1 MRNRISITLKKDI
14 IEQVDRLVDGMQ
26 IRSRSQAIEYL
37 LAKTLTD
44 IKLKTA
50 LVLAGGEKEDFKGR
64 NRFMM
69 PIKGKPIL
77 SYVIEHLASFNVNKI
92 LVYVDCFKEEVMNY
106 FKNGNDFHVSI
117 EYLTSDKSKGNIQP
131 LLMARKKINDTFIVF
146 YGDTISSIDLADMLA
161 FHRQNQNIAT
171 VALTTVSN
179 PKDYG
184 IAVLKGNKVM
194 DFKEKPE
201 EDMQS
206 FLVSSGIFIFEPR
219 IFNYIGS
226 GMKSI
231 EKDLLPYLV
240 KKQLLTGYTF
250 QGKWLNINTK
260 KDFKKALLM
269 V

>member
-26 IRSRSQAIEYL
+26 IRSRSQAIEYIL
-37 LAKTLTD
+37 SKALTD
-44 IKLKTA
+44 IRVKTA
-50 LVLAGGEKEDFKGR
+50 FILAGGEKEDFKGR

-69 PIKGKPIL
+69 NINGKPIL
-77 SYVIEHLASFNVNKI
+77 EYVIDHISSFNINKI
-92 LVYVDCFKEEVMNY
+92 LIYVDLFGEEVVNY
-106 FKNGNDFHVSI
+106 FKNGSDFNVSI
-117 EYLTSDKSKGNIQP
+117 DYLTSNESKGNIYP
-131 LLMARKKINDTFIVF
+131 LLLARNKISDTFIVF
-146 YGDTISSIDLADMLA
+146 YGDTISSIDLADMFV
-161 FHRQNQNIAT
+161 FHRQNQSIAT

-184 IAVLKGNKVM
+184 IAILKGNKVI
-194 DFKEKPE
+194 DFKEKPI

-219 IFNYIGS
+219 IFNYIS
-226 GMKSI
+226 SKMQSI
-231 EKDLLPYLV
+231 EKDLLPSLV
-240 KKQLLTGYTF
+240 KKQLLTGYNF

-260 KDFKKALLM
+260 KDLKKALLM